1 MNETQ
6 NMAQLPLAVTALRQ
20 LAPSHLPT
28 YRQFRFDGGALR
40 VPFED
45 FAETD
50 QTLLRTVYS
59 RLVELLALLKEH
71 WHNADA
77 TLHAVQAYLSESG
90 WVQVVRQMQK
100 FGNASL
106 ATAHHPQL
114 NRVIHDI
121 RGSSFTALSIF
132 LQLIEMGLSD
142 ETDISRLF
150 YLTRDHLK
158 IMRNA
163 VQGLDLAGEARDA
176 LENHHDISLIV
187 EKWQGVIH
195 HVQDRLATIHVECHY
210 AGSISES
217 CLEFAALDRVLYNLI
232 NNAVRFTAD
241 QQVYLA
247 IFPLDANERV
257 LRFVVYNRTTAAHLA
272 ELQQH
277 YEDNLGQLFLGGF
290 TTGGTGLGLRIC
302 AEFVTNAFGLPS
314 VEHGLHHSY
323 FGVTQIDDYFVNWVH
338 WPTAGD

>member
-6 NMAQLPLAVTALRQ
+6 KTAQLPLPITTLYQ
-20 LAPSHLPT
+20 LAPLHMPT

-40 VPFED
+40 VPFAD
-45 FAETD
+45 FAEED
-50 QTLLRTVYS
+50 QTLLRAVYP
-59 RLVELLALLKEH
+59 RLVELLTILKEH
-71 WHNADA
+71 WHNAEA
-77 TLHAVQAYLSESG
+77 TLHAVQEYLRESA
-90 WVQVVRQMQK
+90 WVHVVRQMQK
-100 FGNASL
+100 FGQASL
-106 ATAHHPQL
+106 AASPHPQM

-176 LENHHDISLIV
+176 LENHHDITLIA
-187 EKWQGVIH
+187 EKWQGVTH
-195 HVQDRLATIHVECHY
+195 HVQDCLAKVHVECHY

-232 NNAVRFTAD
+232 NNAVRFTSD

-247 IFPLDANERV
+247 IFPLDETEQV

-272 ELQQH
+272 SLQQH
-277 YEDNLGQLFLGGF
+277 CEDNLGQLFLGGF

-338 WPTAGD
+338 WPTAGA

>member
-6 NMAQLPLAVTALRQ
+6 KLVQLPLTIEVLRQ
-20 LAPSHLPT
+20 LAPLHLPT
-28 YRQFRFDGGALR
+28 YRQFRFDGDALR
-40 VPFED
+40 VPFAD
-45 FAETD
+45 FAAPD
-50 QTLLRTVYS
+50 QALLRTVYP
-59 RLVELLALLKEH
+59 RLIDLLAILKEH
-71 WHNADA
+71 WHDSRA
-77 TLHAVQAYLSESG
+77 TLHAIQEYLNASA
-90 WVQVVRQMQK
+90 WLHVVRQMQK

-106 ATAHHPQL
+106 ATTHHPQL
-114 NRVIHDI
+114 SRVIHDI

-142 ETDISRLF
+142 ETDVSRLF

-163 VQGLDLAGEARDA
+163 VKDLDPDGEARDA
-176 LENHHDISLIV
+176 QENHHDISLLA
-187 EKWQGVIH
+187 EKWQGVKH
-195 HVQDRLATIHVECHY
+195 PVQDRLATIHVECNY
-210 AGSISES
+210 TGNISES

-232 NNAVRFTAD
+232 NNAVRFTSD

-247 IFPLDANERV
+247 IFPLDETEQV
-257 LRFVVYNRTTAAHLA
+257 LRFVVYNRTTSEHLA
-272 ELQQH
+272 GLQQH

-290 TTGGTGLGLRIC
+290 TTGGTGVGLRIC

-314 VEHGLHHSY
+314 VEHGLHQSY
-323 FGVTQIDDYFVNWVH
+323 FGVAQIDDYFVNWVH